1 MAVHLVKL
9 CVGAE
14 SIDDLQA
21 WVDRRVAER
30 RRSGQSPLSHHD
42 TRMWPKRAAELLEG
56 GSLYWVIKGVVLVRQ
71 GVAGLEEV
79 DDGEGRA
86 MCRIW
91 LDPLLVRTEPRGR
104 RPFQG
109 WRYLTAED
117 APPDLSGD
125 ASQLS
130 PELVAALKQSLAW

>member
-1 MAVHLVKL
+1 MTIHLIKL

-14 SIDDLQA
+14 TVADLQV
-21 WVDRRVAER
+21 WVDHLVGDR
-30 RRSGQSPLSHHD
+30 RRARLSLLSHHD
-42 TRMWPKRAAELLEG
+42 TRMWPKRAEEVLQG
-56 GSLYWVIKGVVLVRQ
+56 GSLYWVIKGAVLVRQ
-71 GVAGLEEV
+71 KIVGLEEI
-79 DDGEGRA
+79 DPGDGRP

-91 LDPLLVRTEPRGR
+91 LDPGLVRTEPRGR

-109 WRYLTAED
+109 WRYLAPED
-117 APPDLSGD
+117 APPDLSGE